1 MILFA
6 ALQVISVNKINKN
19 VVIRVGLGFND
30 YY

>member
-6 ALQVISVNKINKN
+6 EIQVISVNKINKN